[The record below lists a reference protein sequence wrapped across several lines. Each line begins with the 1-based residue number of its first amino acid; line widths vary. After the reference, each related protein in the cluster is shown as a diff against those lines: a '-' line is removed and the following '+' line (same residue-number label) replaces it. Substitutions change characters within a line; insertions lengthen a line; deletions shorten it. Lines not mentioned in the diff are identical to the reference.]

1 MQKEAT
7 PYEEEAKKAVENIG
21 GEALLNMM
29 AGGIIP
35 DSRDVDMEESEQK
48 PEIDV
53 EMHFDDE

>member
-1 MQKEAT
+1 METEKT
-7 PYEEEAKKAVENIG
+7 PYEEEAKKAVESIE

-35 DSRDVDMEESEQK
+35 DSTEADVEDSEAK

-53 EMHFDDE
+53 EMHFDDD